1 VSKPECRFGT
11 GLLQDRVVLVSGGTR
26 GLGAG
31 IARAAAREGAL
42 VAVTGRRPPG
52 ETPAVSLG
60 GGSSPAGGAGAGRAL
75 FVQADAGDVAQAR
88 ACVAATI
95 AEFGRVDCLVNAAGL
110 TSRGTLLDTT
120 PELFDAHIAVNLKGP
135 FFLMQA
141 VVADMVARRAPG
153 TIVNIISSSEHGG
166 QPYLAPYVAAK
177 AGLAGLTRNAAH
189 AHRWDRIRVNGLDI
203 GWTDTEGEDATQR
216 RFHDAG
222 DDWRDQAAAS
232 LPMGKLGQVDEIAE
246 FVVFLLSDRSGV
258 VTGSV
263 IDWDQNVLGGM
274 D

>member
-1 VSKPECRFGT
+1 MSKP
-11 GLLQDRVVLVSGGTR
+11 LLADKVVLISGGTR

-31 IARAAAREGAL
+31 IARAALRAGAS
-42 VAVTGRRPPG
+42 VVVTGRRPGP
-52 ETPAVSLG
+52 ESDPATERAHYVWADVS
-60 GGSSPAGGAGAGRAL
+60 
-75 FVQADAGDVAQAR
+75 DVKSAR
-88 ACVAATI
+88 ASVRATI
-95 AEFGRVDCLVNAAGL
+95 ERFGRVDCLVNAAGL

-120 PELFDAHIAVNLKGP
+120 PELFDQHIAVNLRGP

-141 VVADMVARRAPG
+141 AVADMVERGAGG
-153 TIVNIISSSEHGG
+153 TIVNIISTAELGG

-189 AHRWDRIRVNGLDI
+189 AHRFDRIRINGLDI

-216 RFHDAG
+216 AFHGAG
-222 DDWRDQAAAS
+222 DGWQEQAAKN
-232 LPMGKLGQVDEIAE
+232 LPMGKLGQVDEIAD
-246 FVVFLLSDRSGV
+246 FVVFLLSPRSGV

-263 IDWDQNVLGGM
+263 IDWDQQVFGGV